1 MSQYL
6 RPTRLT
12 EAFSAL
18 SSKPYV
24 VLAGGTDFYPA
35 RVGRLI
41 EEDVLDISRIDDLRG
56 IREVANADY
65 WHIGA
70 LVTWS
75 ELIQAALPECFA
87 GLKLAAREV
96 GGLQIQNTGTLA
108 GNVCNASPAADG
120 VPALLALDAQVE
132 LSGAQGVRSLPLADF
147 LLANRKTALAPGELL
162 TAIRVPKWPAGTRS
176 DFFKL
181 GSRKYLVI
189 SIAMVSIVIAVDVSG
204 AISRCGVAVGACS
217 AVARRLPA
225 LEKKLIGRRLAPDI
239 ADLVAESDL
248 SPLSPIADVRGTPE
262 YRIDA
267 VQTLLK
273 RSLARFAA

>member
-1 MSQYL
+1 MNQYL

-18 SSKPYV
+18 SLKPYV

-56 IREVANADY
+56 IREVADADY

-75 ELIQAALPECFA
+75 ELIQAALPEYFA

-96 GGLQIQNTGTLA
+96 GGVQIQNTGTLA
-108 GNVCNASPAADG
+108 GNICNASPAADG
-120 VPALLALDAQVE
+120 VPALLALNADVQLA
-132 LSGAQGVRSLPLADF
+132 GPQGLRSLPLAAF
-147 LLANRKTALAPGELL
+147 LLANRKTARKPDELVTGL
-162 TAIRVPKWPAGTRS
+162 RVPKWPAGTRA

-189 SIAMVSIVIAVDVSG
+189 SIAMVSTVIAVDANG
-204 AISRCGVAVGACS
+204 LITRCGIAVGACS
-217 AVARRLPA
+217 AVAQRLPG
-225 LEKKLIGRRLAPDI
+225 LEQKLTGKRLTPSL
-239 ADLVAESDL
+239 ADLVTAADL
-248 SPLSPIADVRGTPE
+248 QPLSPIADVRGTAE
-262 YRIDA
+262 YRLDV

-273 RSLARFAA
+273 RALARIAA

>member
-1 MSQYL
+1 MNQYL

-18 SSKPYV
+18 SLKPYV

-56 IREVANADY
+56 IREVADADY

-75 ELIQAALPECFA
+75 ELIQAALPEYFA

-96 GGLQIQNTGTLA
+96 GGVQIQNTGTLA
-108 GNVCNASPAADG
+108 GNICNASPAADG
-120 VPALLALDAQVE
+120 VPALLALNADVQLADP
-132 LSGAQGVRSLPLADF
+132 QGLRSLPLAAF
-147 LLANRKTALAPGELL
+147 LLANRKTARKPDELVTGL
-162 TAIRVPKWPAGTRS
+162 RVPKWPAGTRA

-189 SIAMVSIVIAVDVSG
+189 SIAMVSTVIAVDANG
-204 AISRCGVAVGACS
+204 LITRCGIAVGACS
-217 AVARRLPA
+217 AVAQRLPG
-225 LEKKLIGRRLAPDI
+225 LEQKLTGKRLTPSL
-239 ADLVAESDL
+239 ADLVTAADL
-248 SPLSPIADVRGTPE
+248 QPLSPIADVRGTAE
-262 YRIDA
+262 YRLDV

-273 RSLARFAA
+273 RALARIAA

>member
-35 RVGRLI
+35 RVGQLI
-41 EEDVLDISRIDDLRG
+41 EEDVLDISRIEDLRG
-56 IREVANADY
+56 IREVADADY

-96 GGLQIQNTGTLA
+96 GGVQIQNTGTLA
-108 GNVCNASPAADG
+108 GNICNASPAADG
-120 VPALLALDAQVE
+120 VPALLALNADVQLA
-132 LSGAQGVRSLPLADF
+132 GPQGLRSLPLAAF
-147 LLANRKTALAPGELL
+147 LLANRKTARKPDELVTGL
-162 TAIRVPKWPAGTRS
+162 RVPKWPAGTRA

-189 SIAMVSIVIAVDVSG
+189 SIAMVSTVIAVDANG
-204 AISRCGVAVGACS
+204 LITRCGIAVGACS
-217 AVARRLPA
+217 AVAQRLPG
-225 LEKKLIGRRLAPDI
+225 LEQKLTGKRLTPSL
-239 ADLVAESDL
+239 ADLVTAADL
-248 SPLSPIADVRGTPE
+248 QPLSPIADVRGTAE
-262 YRIDA
+262 YRLDV

-273 RSLARFAA
+273 RALARIAA

>member
-1 MSQYL
+1 MNQYL

-56 IREVANADY
+56 IREVADADC

-120 VPALLALDAQVE
+120 VPGLVVPPRPGGVKWFKKKAPPPSSTLALRFSTSQRPDA
-132 LSGAQGVRSLPLADF
+132 AMPW
-147 LLANRKTALAPGELL
+147 K
-162 TAIRVPKWPAGTRS
+162 I
-176 DFFKL
+176 
-181 GSRKYLVI
+181 VI
-189 SIAMVSIVIAVDVSG
+189 SDETPSTIAASTTWPWPERLRSKIA
-204 AISRCGVAVGACS
+204 ASRPK
-217 AVARRLPA
+217 AR
-225 LEKKLIGRRLAPDI
+225 
-239 ADLVAESDL
+239 
-248 SPLSPIADVRGTPE
+248 
-262 YRIDA
+262 
-267 VQTLLK
+267 
-273 RSLARFAA
+273 